1 VTLYRWAAGEGVERD
16 VVTLTSVL
24 VENEHGPTL
33 NPGEPEQ
40 AAVHATLAAVIC
52 GQLVRLIEHG
62 VLELHGPGVAAID
75 ASSIG
80 GATGHHLHAVL
91 MAVTPEVF
99 VRLTPL
105 GRWAMTD
112 VLVQEGALASQQ
124 EPVARAEIL

>member
-1 VTLYRWAAGEGVERD
+1 MVAVGRPFHP

-52 GQLVRLIEHG
+52 GQLARLVEYG

-75 ASSIG
+75 TSSIG

-99 VRLTPL
+99 VCLTPL

-112 VLVQEGALASQQ
+112 VLVQEGALTSQQ